1 MQKAPPSSPK
11 LFLNRRAFLK
21 QTSLAST
28 AAALAPAISLTR
40 AAVSND
46 TIHIGVIGA
55 GGRAR
60 GLMQV
65 LTRIPK
71 TKIIAVCDI
80 YDAHLSAAKKIADA
94 GAFATHEYE
103 RLLER
108 KDVDAVLIGSPDHWH
123 VPMTIDACAA
133 GKDVYVEKPLTHSR
147 DDGKTV
153 VAAQDRYHR
162 VVQVGTQQRSMPQF
176 HKARRMIQEG
186 VLGKIHKVHLT
197 WNRNFLPF
205 QKSVPSIRAEDL
217 NWKKFL
223 GAAPEQP
230 FDAYRFRNWRWF
242 WDFGGGILT
251 DLMVH
256 WLDGVNWL
264 LDLGMPAAATT
275 VGDHFATKGVW
286 ETPDTIQTFLQYPDK
301 GLQIYFEGTFVN
313 ARNRAMTEIMGENA
327 TLYLDRGR
335 LELHPESGRKL
346 EPKEIVLG
354 SGPRGADFFKEPD
367 GELLHL
373 TDWLDAIRARK
384 KPSAPAEAGVLAAE
398 AAHMANRAYREGR
411 VVRRV
416 A

>member
-1 MQKAPPSSPK
+1 M
-11 LFLNRRAFLK
+11 RAG
-21 QTSLAST
+21 LAS
-28 AAALAPAISLTR
+28 AGLTVIPSAGLSR
-40 AAVSND
+40 AASSND
-46 TIHIGVIGA
+46 VIQVGVIGA

-65 LTRIPK
+65 LAKIPK
-71 TKIIAVCDI
+71 LKITAVADI
-80 YDAHLSAAKKIADA
+80 YEPHLAAGKKIADA
-94 GAFATHEYE
+94 SAFTTKEYE

-123 VPMTIDACAA
+123 VKMTVDACEA

-153 VAAQDRYHR
+153 IAAQNRHQR

-176 HKARRMIQEG
+176 HEARRMIQEG
-186 VLGKIHKVHLT
+186 VLGKIRKVHLT

-205 QKSVPSIRAEDL
+205 QKSVASIRPDEVD
-217 NWKKFL
+217 WKRFL
-223 GAAPEQP
+223 GAAPDQP

-264 LDLGMPAAATT
+264 LDLGRPAAATT
-275 VGDHFATKGVW
+275 IGDHFATKGVW
-286 ETPDTIQTFLQYPDK
+286 ETPDTIQTLLQYPDK

-335 LELHPESGRKL
+335 YELHPEPNRRL
-346 EPKEIVLG
+346 EPREMILG
-354 SGPRGADFFKEPD
+354 AGPRGADFFNVPD
-367 GELLHL
+367 GERLHL
-373 TDWLDAIRARK
+373 TDWLAAIRSRN

-398 AAHMANRAYREGR
+398 AAHLANRAYREGR
-411 VVRRV
+411 VIR
-416 A
+416 AAA